1 MHNALNIAVRYLS
14 YRTQSDAEIRL
25 KLKQRNFEKDIV
37 DAVIQRLQDLHLIDD
52 IAFAKYWKESRG
64 NKSPRSKKMLDMELK
79 RKGISSET
87 ASEVTSDID
96 DYSNAYKA
104 AQSRLKSLSSL
115 DYQTFRN
122 KLGSFLQR
130 RGFSYNV
137 IITTIN
143 KLWNELKT

>member
-1 MHNALNIAVRYLS
+1 MAVRFLS
-14 YRTQSDAEIRL
+14 YRTHSDAEIRL
-25 KLKQRNFEKDIV
+25 KLNQHRFGKDIE
-37 DAVIQRLQDLHLIDD
+37 DTVIQRLKELHLIDD

-64 NKSPRSKKMLDMELK
+64 NNNPRSKKMLDMELK

-96 DYSNAYKA
+96 DFSNAYKA
-104 AQSRLKSLSSL
+104 AQSRLKSLSSC

-130 RGFSYNV
+130 RGFSYGV

-143 KLWNELKT
+143 KLWNEMKT